1 MTVGICAGG
10 ALRMST
16 QLICLRGMNKSFFSQ
31 DTRGRGIPYLCVVPH
46 SSPSGNRSYKYNCL
60 FLDRCVFLFMILK
73 KHTET
78 SVKQKTK
85 ETKQIFST
93 LLDSISCKEV

>member
-1 MTVGICAGG
+1 M
-10 ALRMST
+10 RMSSLQPGHT
-16 QLICLRGMNKSFFSQ
+16 
-31 DTRGRGIPYLCVVPH
+31 GRDIPYLCAVPH
-46 SSPSGNRSYKYNCL
+46 SCPSGNRSYKYNCL
-60 FLDRCVFLFMILK
+60 FLDRSVFLFMILK

-85 ETKQIFST
+85 ETKLSVFLQIFST